1 MKLQN
6 DYYFIRQIYALFG
19 CIIALSIC
27 LYFYNRNIRIAT
39 QNKVVTTTIVEKSCS
54 GSKGSSSVYV
64 SYKQLIYKV
73 KYGRNACAE
82 LNLGEKIK
90 LYYDNDY
97 QYQIRLSTR
106 STVWSKSENR
116 FFCPCSPGVRLYLI
130 QNGRP
135 VVTGGQGEEYSRRPC

>member
-90 LYYDNDY
+90 LYYDNERNILIKKEEAKHNLF
-97 QYQIRLSTR
+97 QLTVSSIAILFFLLPWKKILS
-106 STVWSKSENR
+106 
-116 FFCPCSPGVRLYLI
+116 
-130 QNGRP
+130 
-135 VVTGGQGEEYSRRPC
+135 

>member
-39 QNKVVTTTIVEKSCS
+39 QNKVVATTIVEKSCS

-82 LNLGEKIK
+82 LNLGEKVK
-90 LYYDNDY
+90 LYYDNERNILIKKEEAKHNLF
-97 QYQIRLSTR
+97 QLTVSSIAILFFLLPWKKILS
-106 STVWSKSENR
+106 
-116 FFCPCSPGVRLYLI
+116 
-130 QNGRP
+130 
-135 VVTGGQGEEYSRRPC
+135 

>member
-27 LYFYNRNIRIAT
+27 PYFYNRNIRIAT

-90 LYYDNDY
+90 LYYDNERNILIKKEEAKHNLF
-97 QYQIRLSTR
+97 QLTVSSIAILFFLLPWKKILS
-106 STVWSKSENR
+106 
-116 FFCPCSPGVRLYLI
+116 
-130 QNGRP
+130 
-135 VVTGGQGEEYSRRPC
+135 

>member
-6 DYYFIRQIYALFG
+6 DYYFIIQIYALFG

-90 LYYDNDY
+90 LYYDNERNILIKKEEAKHNLF
-97 QYQIRLSTR
+97 QLTVSSIAILFFLLPWKKILS
-106 STVWSKSENR
+106 
-116 FFCPCSPGVRLYLI
+116 
-130 QNGRP
+130 
-135 VVTGGQGEEYSRRPC
+135 

>member
-73 KYGRNACAE
+73 KYRRNACAK

-90 LYYDNDY
+90 LYYDNERNILIKKEEAKHNLF
-97 QYQIRLSTR
+97 QLTVSSIAILFFLLPWKKILS
-106 STVWSKSENR
+106 
-116 FFCPCSPGVRLYLI
+116 
-130 QNGRP
+130 
-135 VVTGGQGEEYSRRPC
+135 